1 MEDFFWYGQ
10 VPLAD
15 FGSVSA
21 SWRNLYHDDYSQ
33 SYSPQIVFTYA
44 SAKTNAGTTVG
55 LSNSTIV
62 NLVLNGNVSTRLER
76 PVCYEC

>member
-33 SYSPQIVFTYA
+33 S
-44 SAKTNAGTTVG
+44 
-55 LSNSTIV
+55 
-62 NLVLNGNVSTRLER
+62 
-76 PVCYEC
+76 